1 MNSLN
6 IVCKCGV
13 TIRTTANEKNIKH
26 SPKIGSLKLN
36 DFSTLIR
43 TTANE
48 NFHHIRT
55 IANENFSTLYNAR
68 PPPADNK

>member
-1 MNSLN
+1 MISLYTVY
-6 IVCKCGV
+6 ICGV
-13 TIRTTANEKNIKH
+13 TIRTIANEKNINH
-26 SPKIGSLKLN
+26 IPKVGSLEVN
-36 DFSTLIR
+36 RISTLIR

-55 IANENFSTLYNAR
+55 TANENFIKVCYAR